1 LSTLLD
7 VVGHEFGG
15 ILLENV
21 VDLVEKPAE
30 RRAARVKLDEL
41 IRGVKGARTGLVHL
55 EELTDDQLKELEASF
70 QALRRRAAPA
80 GITGSSE

>member
-21 VDLVEKPAE
+21 VDLVEKAAG
-30 RRAARVKLDEL
+30 RRAARIKLDEL

-55 EELTDDQLKELEASF
+55 KELTDDQLKELEASF

-80 GITGSSE
+80 EITKSSE